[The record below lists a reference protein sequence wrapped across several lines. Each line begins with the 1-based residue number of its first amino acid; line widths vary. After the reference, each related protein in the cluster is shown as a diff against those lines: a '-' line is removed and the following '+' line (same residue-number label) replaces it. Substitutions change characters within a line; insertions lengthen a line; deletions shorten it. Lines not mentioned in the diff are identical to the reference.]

1 MTEDLILLAMTDTSQ
16 TPLEKE
22 PVCLE
27 HLLSG
32 VGEAYSEIAGLEDK
46 RMTME
51 LRFKGKIEADPD
63 KLRQL
68 AVILLDNSFKY
79 TEPGDSIAM
88 STEERDGKVVLRI
101 SDTGIGISD
110 EDMRHV
116 FERFYRA
123 DKARSR
129 QTGGSGLGLA
139 IAESIAV
146 LHGGSI
152 QMRHHTPKGVE
163 VIVKLPL

>member
-1 MTEDLILLAMTDTSQ
+1 M
-16 TPLEKE
+16 
-22 PVCLE
+22 
-27 HLLSG
+27 
-32 VGEAYSEIAGLEDK
+32 
-46 RMTME
+46 RMDF
-51 LRFKGKIEADPD
+51 RFKGNIEADSD

-88 STEERDGKVVLRI
+88 STEEKDGKVVLRI

-129 QTGGSGLGLA
+129 QTGGSGLGLT
-139 IAESIAV
+139 IAENIAL

-163 VIVKLPL
+163 VIVKLPA